1 MPILVTGA
9 TGFLGRHLVP
19 LLLERG
25 EPVRAL
31 VRRRTVGNELRGLG
45 VDLVEGDVLDGA
57 ALRRAARGCGLV
69 FHLAGLVAHERRA
82 RERLAAVNVGGVR
95 AVLEAVDRDARVVHV
110 SSVAAIGP
118 APAEDR
124 LADEQQPWPSWADGL
139 PYAATKR
146 AGELLAL
153 EAAAAGRDVVV
164 ANPGFLLGPG
174 DVYGVSTWPVRRYLQ
189 GALRFSTRGGLSFV
203 DARDVA
209 AGLVA
214 LAERGRAGERTIL
227 TSREGNLTHTAFFRR
242 VAEVTGAKRVIVQ
255 LPPRVAVLAA
265 TLAPW
270 PVKPDEVRAAAHPW
284 FFSPAKAEVDLGWT
298 TRPLDETIGATAAD
312 VRPSG
317 PGGARAARAGRGSRP
332 GSDRSP

>member
-31 VRRRTVGNELRGLG
+31 VRRGAAGDELRRLG
-45 VDLVEGDVLDGA
+45 VDVVDGDVLDVA
-57 ALRRAARGCGLV
+57 ALRRAARGCELV
-69 FHLAGLVAHERRA
+69 FHLAGLVAHQRRA
-82 RERLAAVNVGGVR
+82 RARLAAVNVGGVR
-95 AVLEAVDRDARVVHV
+95 AVLEATDRDARMVHV

-124 LADEQQPWPSWADGL
+124 LADERQPWPSWADGL
-139 PYAATKR
+139 PYASTKC
-146 AGELLAL
+146 AGERLAL

-174 DVYGVSTWPVRRYLQ
+174 DVYGVSTWPVRRYVQ
-189 GALRFSTRGGLSFV
+189 GALRVSTRGGLSFV

-209 AGLVA
+209 AGLVV
-214 LAERGRAGERTIL
+214 LAERGSAGERTIL
-227 TSREGNLTHTAFFRR
+227 TNSEGNLTHAAFFRR
-242 VAEVTGAKRVIVQ
+242 VAEVTGVRRVLVQ

-284 FFSPAKAEVDLGWT
+284 FFSPAKAEAELGWT
-298 TRPLDETIGATAAD
+298 ARPLDETIAATAAD

-317 PGGARAARAGRGSRP
+317 PDAARAARAGRGSRP
-332 GSDRSP
+332 GSGPWP